1 MELQIP
7 KRSELH
13 IGLLPPSGHSCRETD
28 RSLTLSPFSLR
39 AHEEAGTGA
48 AGSPKVLN
56 LRGRCVKRR
65 PTRLRA
71 SLANE

>member
-28 RSLTLSPFSLR
+28 RSLTLSPNGQKPNPR
-39 AHEEAGTGA
+39 
-48 AGSPKVLN
+48 
-56 LRGRCVKRR
+56 
-65 PTRLRA
+65 
-71 SLANE
+71 